1 MTQAAPGSSGLL
13 ASYHFGF
20 SSQFHL
26 RYVGYCL
33 ECLMEDEMSRKT
45 DELICELK
53 AFADLHED
61 SDIVREAVCQ
71 LLRLESELGL
81 LRSHLNTTIQMK
93 TN

>member
-1 MTQAAPGSSGLL
+1 
-13 ASYHFGF
+13 
-20 SSQFHL
+20 
-26 RYVGYCL
+26 
-33 ECLMEDEMSRKT
+33 MEDEMSRKT

-81 LRSHLNTTIQMK
+81 LRSHLNTTIIGINSLSDDIRK
-93 TN
+93 LVEK

>member
-1 MTQAAPGSSGLL
+1 
-13 ASYHFGF
+13 
-20 SSQFHL
+20 
-26 RYVGYCL
+26 
-33 ECLMEDEMSRKT
+33 MSRKT

-81 LRSHLNTTIQMK
+81 LRSHLNTTIIGIK
-93 TN
+93 SLSDDIRKLVEK

>member
-1 MTQAAPGSSGLL
+1 
-13 ASYHFGF
+13 
-20 SSQFHL
+20 
-26 RYVGYCL
+26 
-33 ECLMEDEMSRKT
+33 MSRKT

-81 LRSHLNTTIQMK
+81 LRSHLNTTIIGINSLSDDIRK
-93 TN
+93 LAEK